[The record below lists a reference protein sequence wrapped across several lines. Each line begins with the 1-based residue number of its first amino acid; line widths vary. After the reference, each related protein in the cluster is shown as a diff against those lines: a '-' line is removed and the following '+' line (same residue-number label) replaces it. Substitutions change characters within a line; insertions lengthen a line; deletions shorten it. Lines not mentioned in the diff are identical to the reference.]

1 MKKRSLSSL
10 KLNKQSIAAFADQL
24 NGGNASFSGL
34 NMSCP
39 NICVV
44 TKEGIVCEE
53 IKFPPLDAAQAPH
66 SPYNPAPSD
75 AAANASVDSPA
86 G

>member
-1 MKKRSLSSL
+1 MKKRSLNSL

-24 NGGNASFSGL
+24 NGGYASSGL

-39 NICVV
+39 NICKM
-44 TKEGIVCEE
+44 TKEDRPLCNE
-53 IKFPPLDAAQAPH
+53 IDF
-66 SPYNPAPSD
+66 PAPMNPTPIDSPNSD
-75 AAANASVDSPA
+75 AAADTPLDSPA